1 MERGGFSRA
10 KAKEREALAERRID
24 MWTASWLLAL
34 QMTVALEPTA
44 RPRVTAQEVARGRTL
59 FQAQCAYCHGAD
71 GDGGRGANLA
81 RPTLRRAPT
90 DEALFRIVN
99 RGVPGTGMPG
109 NAMSARETWQVVAY
123 VRSLGQVKHQPLAG
137 DASRGEQVY
146 QTSGCATCHTVRGRG
161 GPLGPDLTDI
171 GARSSPGFLRQSLVD
186 PQADVPSGFR
196 MVRAVTR
203 DGRRLTGVRVNE
215 DTFSIQ
221 FRDAGGTLYSFFK
234 EEVAEFATDDGRTA
248 MPSYRDRLESKALE
262 DLVAFLVSLEGT
274 R

>member
-1 MERGGFSRA
+1 
-10 KAKEREALAERRID
+10 

-34 QMTVALEPTA
+34 QMTAALDLPA
-44 RPRVTAQEVARGRTL
+44 RPKVTAQEIARGRTL

-81 RPTLRRAPT
+81 RPALRRAPT

-123 VRSLGQVKHQPLAG
+123 VRSLGQVKRQPLGG
-137 DASRGEQVY
+137 DAARGEQVY
-146 QTSGCATCHTVRGRG
+146 QTNGCAACHTVRGRG
-161 GPLGPDLTDI
+161 GPIGPDLTDA
-171 GARSSPGFLRQSLVD
+171 GARSSPGFLRQALIE
-186 PQADVPSGFR
+186 PQAEVPTGFR

-234 EEVAEFATDDGRTA
+234 EDLLEFATDDGRTA
-248 MPSYRDRLESKALE
+248 MPSYRERLEPRALE
-262 DLVAFLVSLEGT
+262 DLVAYLVSLEGT

>member
-1 MERGGFSRA
+1 
-10 KAKEREALAERRID
+10 
-24 MWTASWLLAL
+24 MWTPLWLLAL

-44 RPRVTAQEVARGRTL
+44 RPKVTAQEVARGRTL

-90 DEALFRIVN
+90 DESLFRIVN
-99 RGVPGTGMPG
+99 RGIPDTGMPG

-123 VRSLGQVKHQPLAG
+123 VRSLGQVRRQPLAG

-146 QTSGCATCHTVRGRG
+146 RTHGCAACHTVRGRG
-161 GPLGPDLTDI
+161 GPIGPDLTDI
-171 GARSSPGFLRQSLVD
+171 GARSSPGFLRQSLID
-186 PQADVPSGFR
+186 PQAEVPTGFR
-196 MVRAVTR
+196 VVHAVAR
-203 DGRRLTGVRVNE
+203 DGRRLTGIRVNE

-234 EEVAEFATDDGRTA
+234 DELAEFATDEGRTA
-248 MPSYRDRLESKALE
+248 MPSYRERLDPKALD
-262 DLVAFLVSLEGT
+262 DLVAYLVSLEGT